1 MFSDREWELLRRVES
16 DVVADDPEFARS
28 FAAKTEKLEHSRP
41 HHGPLW
47 TRVAVVVAALLAGGM
62 LLAGSPLGAVAVL
75 VMAALVWVV
84 WRYADDGTAG
94 AAGTENRPI
103 DPMM

>member
-28 FAAKTEKLEHSRP
+28 FEAELEKLHNPPR
-41 HHGPLW
+41 HRGVM
-47 TRVAVVVAALLAGGM
+47 RVAVAVAALLAAGM
-62 LLAGSPLGAVAVL
+62 LLAGSPLGAMAVL

-84 WRYADDGTAG
+84 WRYSDITEGGDDTGGTG
-94 AAGTENRPI
+94 GRHF

>member
-28 FAAKTEKLEHSRP
+28 FEAKMEKLQHASPGHSP
-41 HHGPLW
+41 VW
-47 TRVAVVVAALLAGGM
+47 MRVAVAVAALLAGGM

-75 VMAALVWVV
+75 VMTALVWVV
-84 WRYADDGTAG
+84 WRYADDGTT
-94 AAGTENRPI
+94 GTENRPI